1 MLVNS
6 IGGSAWSDGRGVIRA
21 IGQRPLWDWG
31 LHLQTD
37 LLTTRNLARVLPV
50 ILRDAV
56 PNLVRSLGAI
66 WRVANLARAADLT
79 KDLAELN
86 RRRIPM
92 VIVWSRED
100 NVIPEATLM
109 SLRAGLDDLQMVT
122 VPGGRSWLLADSQA
136 FGEVVTNVLALAG
149 PLAELDEKA
158 EPA

>member
-1 MLVNS
+1 VLVNS

-21 IGQRPLWDWG
+21 IGQRPLWGWG

-37 LLTTRNLARVLPV
+37 LLATRNLARVLRV

-109 SLRAGLDDLQMVT
+109 SLRAGD
-122 VPGGRSWLLADSQA
+122 GHRSRRPLLVARR
-136 FGEVVTNVLALAG
+136 LAG
-149 PLAELDEKA
+149 LRRGRHQCARLSRA
-158 EPA
+158 AR